1 MRPMVPLRGQIPPM
15 GRGRYPGLM
24 APIRPPRYPPD
35 IFRLGC
41 PPNPSK

>member
-1 MRPMVPLRGQIPPM
+1 MVPIRGQIPPM

-24 APIRPPRYPPD
+24 APIRPFPPRCPPD
-35 IFRLGC
+35 MYRLGH